1 MSRSRLCW
9 PCVATMAAA
18 LIAGATAFAVT
29 QQQPTR
35 AAAVSTVST
44 PPTAGIDVSDAE
56 VRDLLALV
64 IRPERNRGA
73 DLPETLYQRCRTGLE
88 DSYAATR
95 AYSFEEATYAELRRG
110 NDGTWTALA
119 WQNKVVG
126 IPPRPPP
133 PPGCNTPECLAKPGA
148 SKQWQRTVSDSDVA
162 FFLHEFRNV
171 SRDATDPVRGTLYV
185 LDGGTLVVESCVGG
199 RYGLFVRANALN
211 DDLSIHGL
219 ADQLLAFAGVTEA
232 DLGSGSP

>member
-1 MSRSRLCW
+1 MFRSRLCW

-18 LIAGATAFAVT
+18 LVAGATAFAVT
-29 QQQPTR
+29 RQRP
-35 AAAVSTVST
+35 AHAVAAVT
-44 PPTAGIDVSDAE
+44 PPANVGIDLSDAE
-56 VRDLLALV
+56 VRRLLVLV
-64 IRPERNRGA
+64 SRPGRNRGA
-73 DLPETLYQRCRTGLE
+73 DLPSTLYQRCNAGVADTF
-88 DSYAATR
+88 AATR
-95 AYSFEEATYAELRRG
+95 AFAFEEATYAELRRG

-119 WQNKVVG
+119 WQNEVVG

-133 PPGCNTPECLAKPGA
+133 PPGCNTPECLAKPGP

-162 FFLHEFRNV
+162 SFLHEFRNV